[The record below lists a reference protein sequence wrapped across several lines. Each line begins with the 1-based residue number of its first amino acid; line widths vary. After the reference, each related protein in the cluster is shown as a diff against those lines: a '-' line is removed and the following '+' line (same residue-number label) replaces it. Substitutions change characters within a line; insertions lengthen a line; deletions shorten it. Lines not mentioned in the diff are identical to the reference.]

1 MADYLE
7 VAREPSLT
15 ATEIEGPLARCGHQL
30 EELVAVK
37 LPVAVV
43 AGLVRPRDELGR
55 VLLPGCSEV
64 RGLRPRLL
72 QRTIRRVRHGSALAI
87 SGKDMEPVGLEP
99 TTSAMPSQ
107 RSPS

>member
-1 MADYLE
+1 RRRSRTPDRRTAAQRRRGESPVGIDLACGGEHRRRRVDHNHLMADYLE

-43 AGLVRPRDELGR
+43 AGLARPRDELGR
-55 VLLPGCSEV
+55 VLLPG
-64 RGLRPRLL
+64 
-72 QRTIRRVRHGSALAI
+72 
-87 SGKDMEPVGLEP
+87 
-99 TTSAMPSQ
+99 
-107 RSPS
+107 